1 MLGPTDYPAARY
13 FEMRR
18 SAFKMKVGVLK
29 KVYRNQRHKWRAG
42 RDKDG
47 HPDFWEI
54 SLIL

>member
-1 MLGPTDYPAARY
+1 MSGPTDYPAARY